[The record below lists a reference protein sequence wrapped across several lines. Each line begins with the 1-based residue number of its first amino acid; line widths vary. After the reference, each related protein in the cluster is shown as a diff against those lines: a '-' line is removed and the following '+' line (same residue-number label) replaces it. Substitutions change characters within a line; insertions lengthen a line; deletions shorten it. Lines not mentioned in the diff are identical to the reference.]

1 MRTSPI
7 KTELAP
13 SLTLKGIL
21 LYVLAY
27 LLWLVSIAVCV
38 VAVIQL
44 RATVNVLWVALGGDR
59 YSLGLVN
66 QVSLLLGGF
75 AAFVYVVFL
84 ESYYRESVKHRA
96 PLLEASSAV
105 PTQVPT
111 LRPSRLSRWL
121 NYLGLAVL
129 WRRFAITIAIPLG
142 VFVLSLALLEVALR
156 AIH

>member
-1 MRTSPI
+1 M

-13 SLTLKGIL
+13 PLTLKGIL
-21 LYVLAY
+21 LYILAY

-38 VAVIQL
+38 VAVMQL
-44 RATVNVLWVALGGDR
+44 RSTVNVLWVAFGGDSH
-59 YSLGLVN
+59 SLGLAN

-84 ESYYRESVKHRA
+84 EGYYRESVKSRA
-96 PLLEASSAV
+96 TLPEASNVV
-105 PTQVPT
+105 PAQGPT
-111 LRPSRLSRWL
+111 LRSGRPSRWL
-121 NYLGLAVL
+121 TRVGLDVL
-129 WRRFAITIAIPLG
+129 LRRFAITIAIPLG